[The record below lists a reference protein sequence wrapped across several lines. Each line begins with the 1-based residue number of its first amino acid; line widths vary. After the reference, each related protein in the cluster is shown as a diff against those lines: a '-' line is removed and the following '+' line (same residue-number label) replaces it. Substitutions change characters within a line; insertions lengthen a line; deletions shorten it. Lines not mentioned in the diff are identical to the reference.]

1 MLESDYESSISYF
14 TVVIN
19 SNMNNPSAYFS
30 RGLSY
35 KLIGN
40 FENAKQDFTTT
51 LELDSSFEEA
61 RTELANITP

>member
-1 MLESDYESSISYF
+1 
-14 TVVIN
+14 
-19 SNMNNPSAYFS
+19 MNNPSAYFS

-35 KLIGN
+35 KLNGN
-40 FENAKQDFTTT
+40 FEKAKQDFMTT